1 MEDSI
6 FYSMEDFVQALSA
19 ITAPSEQVEGNAM
32 VAPEM
37 ASAHASFETTLG
49 VFLSAI
55 TTYEEIPPT
64 SSEDSKQSSGGTGRE
79 RPISASIHVEG
90 MPGNA
95 LFSFPQG
102 AD

>member
-1 MEDSI
+1 M
-6 FYSMEDFVQALSA
+6 A
-19 ITAPSEQVEGNAM
+19 APK
-32 VAPEM
+32 M

-55 TTYEEIPPT
+55 TTDEEIPPT

-90 MPGNA
+90 MLENA
-95 LFSFPQG
+95 LFSFG
-102 AD
+102 AA